1 MAKTSGA
8 TNTQKMIMLA
18 LAEGWRLRFA
28 DQHGWCLFQQG
39 RARPFAQVAMSTVE
53 KMTIAGWLTA
63 GIATKELDFRPEKLL
78 TADGRRYAESL
89 IKHRWAEEF
98 EFIPCRPTE
107 IHAMS
112 FSIGEHLAAAA
123 A

>member
-1 MAKTSGA
+1 
-8 TNTQKMIMLA
+8 
-18 LAEGWRLRFA
+18 
-28 DQHGWCLFQQG
+28 
-39 RARPFAQVAMSTVE
+39 MSTIE

-78 TADGRRYAESL
+78 TADGRRYAETL
-89 IKHRWAEEF
+89 IKQRWAEEF
-98 EFIPCRPTE
+98 EFIPGKARE
-107 IHAMS
+107 VHAIS

>member
-1 MAKTSGA
+1 MPRVTSA
-8 TNTQKMIMLA
+8 TNTQKTVMIA

-39 RARPFAQVAMSTVE
+39 RARPFAQVHMSTVE

-78 TADGRRYAESL
+78 TADGRRYAERL
-89 IKHRWAEEF
+89 IRQRWAEDF
-98 EFIPCRPTE
+98 EWAPYRAADAFRAT
-107 IHAMS
+107 ATL
-112 FSIGEHLAAAA
+112 GEHLAAAA
-123 A
+123 

>member
-1 MAKTSGA
+1 MAKIGGA

-28 DQHGWCLFQQG
+28 DRHGWCLFQQS

-89 IKHRWAEEF
+89 IKQRWAEEF
-98 EFIPCRPTE
+98 EFMPGRATE
-107 IHAMS
+107 VRTMS
-112 FSIGEHLAAAA
+112 FTLGEHVAAAA